1 MEGGLALNVIPTT
14 TIAVVRVYLEGKY
27 SEMSISW
34 VGVVKRRPA
43 RAYEVGGAS
52 EAADWM

>member
-14 TIAVVRVYLEGKY
+14 TIAVLRVCLEEKY

-34 VGVVKRRPA
+34 VGVVSRPA